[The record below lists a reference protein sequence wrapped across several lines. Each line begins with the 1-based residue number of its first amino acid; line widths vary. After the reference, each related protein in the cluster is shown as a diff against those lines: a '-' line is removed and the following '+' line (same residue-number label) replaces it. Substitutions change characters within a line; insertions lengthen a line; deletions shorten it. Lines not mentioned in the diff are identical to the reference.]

1 MNVLSDSYSKLLKKD
16 IFGAS
21 YIVGTAAGP
30 VVRRDASDAAIAV
43 RWLARRLLARE
54 ARALLALAGTNGV
67 PRLVSVNANML
78 EREYLAGAPM
88 QDGQPRH
95 VSYFHEA
102 ASILRTF
109 HRLGVVHNDLAKE
122 PNLLVTKDGKPAIID
137 FQLAGCF
144 RSRGR
149 LFRVLA
155 REDIRHLL
163 KHKRTYC
170 TDKLTSREKQ
180 ILAQPAVISRIFMS
194 TIKPVYLFIT
204 RKILRWKDREGAG
217 DRV

>member
-1 MNVLSDSYSKLLKKD
+1 MSDSYPKLLKKD
-16 IFGAS
+16 IFGANR
-21 YIVGTAAGP
+21 IVETATGLI
-30 VVRRDASDAAIAV
+30 VRRDASEAAIAV
-43 RWLARRLLARE
+43 RWLARHLLARE
-54 ARALLALAGTNGV
+54 ARALLALAGTMGV
-67 PRLVSVNANML
+67 PRLVSVSANML
-78 EREYLAGAPM
+78 EREYIAGVPM
-88 QDGQPRH
+88 QHGQPRH
-95 VSYFHEA
+95 ISYFHNA
-102 ASILRTF
+102 ASILRTL

-122 PNLLVTKDGKPAIID
+122 PNLLVTEDGKPAIID
-137 FQLAGCF
+137 FQLAWCV

-170 TDKLTSREKQ
+170 ADKLTGREKQ
-180 ILAQPAVISRIFMS
+180 ILAKPAMISRIFMA

-217 DRV
+217 DRL